1 MYYAHLRPP
10 LLFSLK
16 RNACY
21 AVTNEI
27 PDEVNIFKRSYSSVP
42 N

>member
-16 RNACY
+16 RN